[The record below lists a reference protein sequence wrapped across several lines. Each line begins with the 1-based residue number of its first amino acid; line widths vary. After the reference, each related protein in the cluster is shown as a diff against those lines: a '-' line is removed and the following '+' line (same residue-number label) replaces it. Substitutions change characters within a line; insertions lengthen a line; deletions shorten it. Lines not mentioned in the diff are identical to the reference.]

1 MAGAW
6 RTHWSLLIRVSLPQF
21 QVFTANLSSY
31 FFRFMFIVLEPVSY
45 KYCIILVIFIIN
57 RLEIDT
63 DKLIFPLLLPFLSF
77 LIVQLGTQAKENC
90 FPCYLWVLEPPWQ
103 RSYAVWAPSM
113 FQRQMLASYGWL
125 MNMKRVISIAS
136 PTLALSFCY

>member
-6 RTHWSLLIRVSLPQF
+6 RTHWSLLVRVSLPQF

-45 KYCIILVIFIIN
+45 KYCIILVIFIMIN
-57 RLEIDT
+57 RLETDT
-63 DKLIFPLLLPFLSF
+63 DRLIFPLLLPFLSF

-90 FPCYLWVLEPPWQ
+90 FPCYLWVLELPWQ
-103 RSYAVWAPSM
+103 CNYAVWALQCSRDKCCPVM
-113 FQRQMLASYGWL
+113 DGGWIW
-125 MNMKRVISIAS
+125 KG
-136 PTLALSFCY
+136 LSQLHHRP